1 MLETTKQPP
10 QIVIISGPNGAG
22 KSTTA
27 KALLRDILEMT
38 TYVNADTIA
47 AGLSAFHPEDVAIE
61 AGRITLKWL
70 HHLAEKQADFAFETT
85 LSSRS
90 YAQWV
95 QQQKQ
100 KGYQCQLVFL
110 WLDSPRLAVQRVKE
124 RVGSGGHNIP
134 ENTIYRRYRKGI
146 QNFFDLYQKIADNWT
161 VYDNSIYA
169 NPVLIAKGKLEKVLE
184 LPQPELWKQFC
195 EAKL

>member
-1 MLETTKQPP
+1 MLETAKQPP

-47 AGLSAFHPEDVAIE
+47 AGLSAFHPENVALE

-100 KGYQCQLVFL
+100 KGYHCQLVFL
-110 WLDSPRLAVQRVKE
+110 WLNSPNLAVQRVKE
-124 RVGSGGHNIP
+124 RVASGGHNIP
-134 ENTIYRRYRKGI
+134 ETTIHRRYKKGI
-146 QNFFDLYQKIADNWT
+146 QNFFDLYKKIADNWT
-161 VYDNSIYA
+161 VDNNSIYA
-169 NPVLIAKGKLEKVLE
+169 NPVLMAKGKLEKVLE

>member
-1 MLETTKQPP
+1 MLETAKQPP

-47 AGLSAFHPEDVAIE
+47 AGLSAFHPENVALE

-100 KGYQCQLVFL
+100 KGYHCQLVFL
-110 WLDSPRLAVQRVKE
+110 WLNSPNLAVQRVKE
-124 RVGSGGHNIP
+124 RVASGGHNIP
-134 ENTIYRRYRKGI
+134 ETTIHRRYKKGI
-146 QNFFDLYQKIADNWT
+146 QNFFDLYKKIADNWT

-169 NPVLIAKGKLEKVLE
+169 NPVLMAKGKLEKVLE